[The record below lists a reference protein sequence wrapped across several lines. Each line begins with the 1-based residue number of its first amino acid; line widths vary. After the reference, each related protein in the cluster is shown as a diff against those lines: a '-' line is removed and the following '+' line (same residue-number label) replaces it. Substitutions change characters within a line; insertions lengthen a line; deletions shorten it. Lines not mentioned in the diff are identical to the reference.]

1 MMSVI
6 LFYLFASTLQ
16 QQNSISLLSLR
27 FLLAKSSLI
36 AKHIKEGNN
45 CAQASFIATTLLPIV
60 GEVHSNSEHSPLIAL
75 MEHLVINDFSTLY
88 QSAATLLIPLVLYIK
103 ETNSFLYEEIQHAI
117 GNDSVEDFC
126 RFWIDLSPPGNIEQ
140 ILQQTIVQIYDVIQQ
155 EGEQLSFHQF
165 LTFVEKG
172 GR

>member
-1 MMSVI
+1 M
-6 LFYLFASTLQ
+6 L
-16 QQNSISLLSLR
+16 
-27 FLLAKSSLI
+27 K
-36 AKHIKEGNN
+36 
-45 CAQASFIATTLLPIV
+45 ASFIATTLLPIV

-88 QSAATLLIPLVLYIK
+88 QSAATLLIPQVLYIK

-126 RFWIDLSPPGNIEQ
+126 RFWKNLSPPGNIEQ

-165 LTFVEKG
+165 LTFVERG